1 MTDRRKSTDYETE
14 TFQDPD
20 APDVDVQQG
29 RPDPIQGDASPEAR
43 ARVNGSSLEG
53 QNPGGTGGFLG
64 ISMGIFWA
72 VAIVTIVGFGVIL
85 YFAL

>member
-1 MTDRRKSTDYETE
+1 MTDRREPANRNPETYKS
-14 TFQDPD
+14 PD

-29 RPDPIQGDASPEAR
+29 RPDPIEGDASPESR
-43 ARVNGSSLEG
+43 ARVGGTRLEG
-53 QNPGGTGGFLG
+53 PNPGGGGGFLG

-72 VAIVTIVGFGVIL
+72 VALVTIVGIGVIL